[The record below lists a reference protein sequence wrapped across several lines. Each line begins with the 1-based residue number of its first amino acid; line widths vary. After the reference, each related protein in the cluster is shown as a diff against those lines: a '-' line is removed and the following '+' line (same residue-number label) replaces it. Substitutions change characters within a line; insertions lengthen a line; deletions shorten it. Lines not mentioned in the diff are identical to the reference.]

1 MAGLPDAPGP
11 KLYPF
16 NTGGDALNLEFIDEL
31 GKGLVSY
38 VWKVKINNNEYALK
52 IVSKM
57 HFIPPRRFTFY

>member
-1 MAGLPDAPGP
+1 MAGLPDVPGP

-16 NTGGDALNLEFIDEL
+16 NTDGDVFNLEFIEEL

-52 IVSKM
+52 IVSKTY
-57 HFIPPRRFTFY
+57 FIPPSRFTFY